1 MSIVWAEVLTAKM
14 ASLPL
19 EINDLC
25 KTSSDTRSN
34 LQVNSKSVR
43 KLKIKATWFRTG
55 ERAVRE
61 VFPSR

>member
-1 MSIVWAEVLTAKM
+1 MLIVWAEVLTAKM

-43 KLKIKATWFRTG
+43 N
-55 ERAVRE
+55 
-61 VFPSR
+61 